1 MKMTGFS
8 FSTAA
13 LRNILAKIRPI
24 RAFVADRKGATAIE
38 FAMIAMPFLGL
49 IGAVLETG
57 LVYFQT
63 AQLQMTTE
71 YASRSVL
78 VGTMPAGLTYQQFIN
93 QYICTWQTTGTVSP
107 YTLSKMFD
115 CSKVKVDISVP
126 TSWSNANTANNF
138 YATADS
144 TATIVL
150 PPSGQIGVVRIAYP
164 VPAFIAVLTGGVFTG
179 QTINHV
185 TAGQTNV
192 SGAATY
198 IIMGI
203 YAFMAE

>member
-1 MKMTGFS
+1 MKKKSLT

-13 LRNILAKIRPI
+13 LRSTLAKIRSVSSFI
-24 RAFVADRKGATAIE
+24 ADRKGATAIE

-78 VGTMPAGLTYQQFIN
+78 VGTMPAGLTYQQFVN

-115 CSKVKVDISVP
+115 CSKVRVDISVP
-126 TSWSNANTANNF
+126 TSWNNSNTANNF
-138 YATADS
+138 YAAANPS
-144 TATIVL
+144 ATILL

-179 QTINHV
+179 QTINH
-185 TAGQTNV
+185 TTTGQTTVN
-192 SGAATY
+192 GAATY

-203 YAFMAE
+203 YAFKAE